1 MSSIFTFA
9 GRLHPVIVHLPI
21 GILLL
26 ALLLELLAN
35 RPSRV
40 AWKGAADLTLG
51 IGVLSAALSCC
62 TGYLL
67 SLGGDYDHALVTT
80 HQWLAIFLT
89 VLSGLLYALIKDR
102 PMDRVSGA
110 LAVSVLVMIF
120 LTGHWGGSLTR
131 GPGYLTEGLGEDTEQ
146 PVLRPVADVQAAV
159 AYTSMV
165 QPVLQDNCY
174 RCHSA
179 VKTKGGLRLDGPA
192 YIGKGGKDG
201 PVIVAGQATSSLL
214 IKRILLPLA
223 DEHHMAP
230 KERPQLTKAEVE
242 LLKWWINTGA
252 SFDKTVGSLAQ
263 DSVIGPVLIA
273 FHNGTAGRI
282 ASTAVTQP
290 NIADSDMPSTPVVP
304 AQAGVLAQL
313 RSAGALVLPIAT
325 GSNWLA
331 VSFPN
336 DTAGKDIWRLLPSVK
351 DQLVSLKCS
360 FMPVGDVALP
370 YMAQCTH
377 LVRLWLDHTAIT
389 GKGLSDLANLSRLRY
404 LNLTGTSVTAQ
415 DLLGLRS
422 LSGIHAI
429 YLYQTKVDKREW
441 EALQSAFPRTRLDS
455 GGYEMPFDPKDT
467 AIVRPTPRKP

>member
-1 MSSIFTFA
+1 MASIFTLV

-26 ALLLELLAN
+26 GLLLELLAN

-51 IGVLSAALSCC
+51 LGVLSAALSCC

-89 VLSGLLYALIKDR
+89 VLSGLLYALLKGR
-102 PMDRVSGA
+102 PMDAVSGV
-110 LAVSVLVMIF
+110 LAVSVLVMLF
-120 LTGHWGGSLTR
+120 LTGHWGGSLTH
-131 GPGYLTEGLGEDTEQ
+131 GPGYLTEALGGETEQ

-159 AYTSMV
+159 VYTAMV

-179 VKTKGGLRLDGPA
+179 AKSKGGLRLDGPS

-201 PVIVAGQATSSLL
+201 PVIVAGQAMSSLL
-214 IKRILLPLA
+214 IKRILLPLE

-252 SFDKTVGSLAQ
+252 FYDKTVGSLPQ

-282 ASTAVTQP
+282 ASGAATQP
-290 NIADSDMPSTPVVP
+290 NIADSDMPATLAPPAPAVV
-304 AQAGVLAQL
+304 VEQL
-313 RSAGALVLPIAT
+313 RSKGAMVMPIAV

-336 DTAGKDIWRLLPSVK
+336 DTVGKDIWRLLPSVK

-360 FMPVGDVALP
+360 FTPFGDEALP
-370 YMAQCTH
+370 YVAQCTH

-389 GKGLSDLANLSRLRY
+389 GKGLSALANLPRLRY
-404 LNLTGTSVTAQ
+404 LNLTATSVTAP
-415 DLLGLRS
+415 DLMGLRS
-422 LSGIHAI
+422 LPGLSAI
-429 YLYQTKVDKREW
+429 YLYQTKVDKGGW
-441 EALQSAFPRTRLDS
+441 AALQSAFPRARLDS

-467 AIVRPTPRKP
+467 AIVRPAPVKP